1 MSFKKMIINIII
13 IIIINNRL
21 FSTHTHVCEFITSK
35 TSWYTKKYGMPN
47 HHHMED
53 RIVINHKRQ

>member
-1 MSFKKMIINIII
+1 MIINIII